1 MPKEYKMSDIIMNWY
16 DKGLRNDSILGG
28 AHYFSPVESATFFK
42 KLLNKPLKLGGARA
56 PPVPRYLDMIEIVK
70 DQRSKNGMEN
80 LVG

>member
-1 MPKEYKMSDIIMNWY
+1 MPKEYKISDIIMNWY

-56 PPVPRYLDMIEIVK
+56 PVPHWFRGAWIWLK
-70 DQRSKNGMEN
+70 
-80 LVG
+80 L

>member
-1 MPKEYKMSDIIMNWY
+1 MITRDRGTTLFK
-16 DKGLRNDSILGG
+16 
-28 AHYFSPVESATFFK
+28 VEHTVFNL
-42 KLLNKPLKLGGARA
+42 LLNKPLKLGGARA